1 MAKYYVNVDEKVSV
15 WRRNKVLVEA
25 ESKKEAQDKVINE
38 IKDNGNSWYMN
49 VDLIDCEYLSETEES
64 LEPSQNNGIATLE
77 VLDDK
82 FITRWANVKK

>member
-49 VDLIDCEYLSETEES
+49 VDLIDCEYLGETEES